1 MKKIIFL
8 VYATLIFV
16 IVKAQTIAEM
26 AKSGS
31 VTVVK
36 DLRLDILAKKQAEF
50 NQIVV
55 GYGTKATKGYRLM
68 VLSSN
73 DRNLAMKVR
82 ANLLQNFPEQKVYM
96 SFQAPF
102 IKLKFGNFADKS
114 EAERYKR
121 MILSSKIVSNA
132 IYVVPEIIEVKPD
145 KNKEN
150 DDN

>member
-8 VYATLIFV
+8 VYAALSFV
-16 IVKAQTIAEM
+16 LVKAQNIADM

-36 DLRLDILAKKQAEF
+36 DPRLDILTKKQVEF
-50 NQIVV
+50 NQISV

-102 IKLKFGNFADKS
+102 IKLKFGNFAEKS

-132 IYVVPEIIEVKPD
+132 VYVVPEIIEVKPD